1 MSIDTTRSRILFA
14 AGETFAEKGY
24 EKTTIREIA
33 RRAEANLAGV
43 NYHFGDKHRLFVEAL
58 KHAHRVRMASQPLP
72 VWPDDMPPEQKL
84 REFIRTTVGWILD
97 DSVPWHHQLMMQEML
112 QPTGA
117 CQEMVDDFIRP
128 HFQLL
133 LSILTALTPEPL
145 PHHRLQQLGFS
156 VIGQC
161 LFYRFQRAVFE
172 LLVSEEDR
180 KSRFSPSQI
189 ADHISAVVLAALK
202 RGELLSME
210 TEPSLK
216 RHEESLFNQNSQS
229 SAVEADPGREVSAVA
244 ANIRP
249 ESALPAGNRT
259 V

>member
-1 MSIDTTRSRILFA
+1 MSIDTTRSRILLA

-58 KHAHRVRMASQPLP
+58 KHAHRVRMDSKPLP
-72 VWPDDMPPEQKL
+72 AWPEDMPPEQKL

-133 LSILTALTPEPL
+133 LSILRTLTPEPL
-145 PHHRLQQLGFS
+145 PQHRLQQLGFS

-161 LFYRFQRAVFE
+161 LFYRIHRAVFE
-172 LLVSEEDR
+172 LLVSEEER
-180 KSRFSPSQI
+180 QARFSPAQI

-202 RGELLSME
+202 RGELLTME
-210 TEPSLK
+210 AEPAAFGQDDLP
-216 RHEESLFNQNSQS
+216 FNQNSQS
-229 SAVEADPGREVSAVA
+229 SAGEAEAGREKPAIA
-244 ANIRP
+244 ADAR
-249 ESALPAGNRT
+249 PAGAVPAGDRT